1 MRKGVAFFDLDG
13 TITLKDTFIDF
24 IKFCRGNLIFY
35 LGLIFMSPYIFLYI
49 FKFYPNYKLKE
60 LFFTYYLAR
69 YHKVIII
76 TASCSIWL
84 SEWCKS
90 NNLKLIGTKFKKTEN
105 KYTGKILGK
114 NCHGLQKQKIVD
126 NILRESVVSSTYGYG
141 DSKADLLFLNRLR
154 YSYYKP
160 HWV

>member
-69 YHKVIII
+69 YYSAKE
-76 TASCSIWL
+76 L
-84 SEWCKS
+84 DD
-90 NNLKLIGTKFKKTEN
+90 
-105 KYTGKILGK
+105 LGK
-114 NCHGLQKQKIVD
+114 LYSI
-126 NILRESVVSSTYGYG
+126 
-141 DSKADLLFLNRLR
+141 NRLPNLVYNEALER
-154 YSYYKP
+154 INWHKDKNHKLS
-160 HWV
+160 